1 MGPRQAGKDSACTG
15 WLPTVMD
22 HPASDT
28 SRGRRGFERPSC
40 GWGREENTGFSGG
53 GGNQEGVEKVGLG
66 EGALLH
72 KLLEAQLPYLKI
84 RK

>member
-1 MGPRQAGKDSACTG
+1 MMNR
-15 WLPTVMD
+15 
-22 HPASDT
+22 PASDT
-28 SRGRRGFERPSC
+28 SRRSGGVERPSC

-53 GGNQEGVEKVGLG
+53 NQSGVEESGLG
-66 EGALLH
+66 RGSPFPGFIILHKLH